1 MIRKT
6 HLVGI
11 TQQPNL
17 FVPKGRVTVSG
28 ASLRAQQMINTKKG
42 ATLEN
47 LFELIIHKSAW
58 LPCYLS
64 GVSFVNVFKISV

>member
-17 FVPKGRVTVSG
+17 FVPMGPVTVSG

-47 LFELIIHKSAW
+47 LFELIIHKSAY
-58 LPCYLS
+58 P
-64 GVSFVNVFKISV
+64 SF